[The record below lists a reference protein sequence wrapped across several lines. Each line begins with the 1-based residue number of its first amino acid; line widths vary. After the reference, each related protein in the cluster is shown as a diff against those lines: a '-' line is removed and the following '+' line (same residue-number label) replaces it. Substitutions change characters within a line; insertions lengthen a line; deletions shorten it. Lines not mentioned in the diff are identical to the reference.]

1 MSHYCRITVTSLLL
15 LLSLCSCCAV
25 IVVVC
30 AHAAEVWFWW
40 LCDCA
45 SAACARADTQ
55 MVVEQASMGDGD
67 FVGHAVKLYTDLVA
81 VFIRIAAILAKNSNR
96 KRERN

>member
-1 MSHYCRITVTSLLL
+1 
-15 LLSLCSCCAV
+15 
-25 IVVVC
+25 
-30 AHAAEVWFWW
+30 
-40 LCDCA
+40 
-45 SAACARADTQ
+45 